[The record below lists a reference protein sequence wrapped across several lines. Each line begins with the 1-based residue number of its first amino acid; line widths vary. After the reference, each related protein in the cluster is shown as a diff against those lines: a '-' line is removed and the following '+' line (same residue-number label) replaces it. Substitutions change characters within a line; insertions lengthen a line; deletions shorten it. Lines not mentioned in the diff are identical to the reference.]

1 MNRVLKKNG
10 RIVITDLMFKDDNSR
25 LEFEANCT
33 EWEREDLEDEY
44 FANVDKVEEIFN
56 SYGFKCKSEQVDK
69 LIWLI
74 TADRL

>member
-1 MNRVLKKNG
+1 
-10 RIVITDLMFKDDNSR
+10 MFEDDNSR

-33 EWEREDLEDEY
+33 EWEREDLKDEY